1 MKGGFQVANLDKNEE
16 DENSRVHYF
25 TEGIQ
30 LSEEQQKKPL
40 ETKHII
46 KRALKHPELFTE
58 GELSYFQLL
67 KEHRKKQKKQDK
79 ENRSDYLK

>member
-1 MKGGFQVANLDKNEE
+1 M
-16 DENSRVHYF
+16 
-25 TEGIQ
+25 
-30 LSEEQQKKPL
+30 SEEQQKKPL

-67 KEHRKKQKKQDK
+67 KEHRKKQKKEDK
-79 ENRSDYLK
+79 KKRSDYLK